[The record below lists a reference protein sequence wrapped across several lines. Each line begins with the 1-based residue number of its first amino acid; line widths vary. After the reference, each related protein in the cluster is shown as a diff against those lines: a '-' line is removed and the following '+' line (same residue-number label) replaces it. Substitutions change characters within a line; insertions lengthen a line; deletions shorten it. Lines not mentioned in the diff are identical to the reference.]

1 MAEGGNL
8 QTNARGMIAT
18 ERDIAYG
25 YFYTVSDR
33 FLNITADNFLQ
44 DPKTT
49 FTMCLKFTS
58 MLVKIIF
65 LHSKFTL
72 EIHIV

>member
-33 FLNITADNFLQ
+33 FLNITADNFLR
-44 DPKTT
+44 
-49 FTMCLKFTS
+49 
-58 MLVKIIF
+58 
-65 LHSKFTL
+65 TL
-72 EIHIV
+72 CFRSCGDFFVGELNS